1 VRRVVCRAVAVCAVW
16 AMADLQVRRGAADR
30 SMFAGFMTSL
40 VTNPVDVVRTRIMTE
55 YAAPGQP
62 RTYSNPFT
70 SLFRVPPPFFVSC
83 VPCRVMC
90 VVCVCV
96 SCRVV
101 SCRVVRW
108 L

>member
-1 VRRVVCRAVAVCAVW
+1 
-16 AMADLQVRRGAADR
+16 
-30 SMFAGFMTSL
+30 MFSGFMTSL

-70 SLFRVPPPFFVSC
+70 SLFRVPPPFFVTRVSC
-83 VPCRVMC
+83 MS
-90 VVCVCV
+90 CV

-101 SCRVVRW
+101 SCVSCVRAVSCRVRW
-108 L
+108 PLVTVGTADIQG